1 MDLPQIRTG
10 LTDQHEFVSATDS
23 RGDTDLDNAFP
34 IGINP
39 VFHHAGPITHL
50 TIIACDP
57 IAQGQ
62 ENSQIGRIQ
71 QLPRLGQRAGGGLD
85 EMHFL

>member
-10 LTDQHEFVSATDS
+10 VTDQYEVVSTADS

-34 IGINP
+34 VRINP
-39 VFHHAGPITHL
+39 IFHHTGPITQL
-50 TIIACDP
+50 TVIACEP
-57 IAQGQ
+57 IAHRQQ
-62 ENSQIGRIQ
+62 NAQIGRIQ
-71 QLPRLGQRAGGGLD
+71 QLPRLGQRAGGGFD